1 MKICKPYVQT
11 VTTRY
16 QRIQLCCKVWGGN
29 FCHRPM
35 FFLSEHVIQGSI
47 ALQNCIRCFPK
58 CLIMFLQR
66 QYIFAFAHF
75 HASVQRLPLTR
86 KFSLLFFETLEA
98 IDVIHKMYDL
108 KLNRGDIK
116 YLLSDTRR
124 FKGRS
129 GWFSLISIPSLLQA
143 ILLEQDE
150 FKCIHGNAMRNALKY
165 GKSGE
170 NITKHLC
177 LLILLTLALLKSAQ
191 IG

>member
-1 MKICKPYVQT
+1 MLQSVGRK
-11 VTTRY
+11 
-16 QRIQLCCKVWGGN
+16 L
-29 FCHRPM
+29 
-35 FFLSEHVIQGSI
+35 LS
-47 ALQNCIRCFPK
+47 P
-58 CLIMFLQR
+58 
-66 QYIFAFAHF
+66 
-75 HASVQRLPLTR
+75 ASVFFIRACHLGINSITELCKMLPKVFDNVLA
-86 KFSLLFFETLEA
+86 EIMA

-177 LLILLTLALLKSAQ
+177 LPILLTLALLKSAQ